1 MSRAYR
7 IRVSESLHRVIRAED
22 HVSSQLEI
30 LQVLP
35 EDAMAALLAEELE
48 KQGFERN
55 EDLLIRK
62 ENEITIVIDAKTG
75 EVTVMAESEESL
87 ELEANQEGT
96 AYDDYGPTRQQ
107 AEDKLRAAAREG
119 LENSAD
125 IKNDE
130 LQQQVTDKLEQA
142 LADIR
147 RELDQAVNRATASAL
162 KVKAAQL
169 GQIKEVAEDPE
180 SGNMTIVV
188 EV

>member
-22 HVSSQLEI
+22 HVSSRLEI
-30 LQVLP
+30 LQILP
-35 EDAMAALLAEELE
+35 EEAMAALLADELE
-48 KQGFERN
+48 RQGFERTD
-55 EDLLIRK
+55 DLLIRK

-75 EVTVMAESEESL
+75 EVTVMAQSEETL
-87 ELEANQEGT
+87 DLEASKEGS

-107 AEDKLRAAAREG
+107 AEDKLRQDARQG
-119 LENSAD
+119 LEQSAD
-125 IKNDE
+125 IKGDE
-130 LQQQVTDKLEQA
+130 LQQDVTDKLEQA